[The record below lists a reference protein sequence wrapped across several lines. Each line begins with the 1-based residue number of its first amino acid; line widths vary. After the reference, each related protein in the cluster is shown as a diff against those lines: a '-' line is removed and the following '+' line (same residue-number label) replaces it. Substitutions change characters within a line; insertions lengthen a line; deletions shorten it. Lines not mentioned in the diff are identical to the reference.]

1 MPRLAESAP
10 DRPCHPLQTRRPP
23 ARFSTDVETVC
34 LRGKA
39 SAGVERWRTQGA
51 APLAD
56 VAMREA
62 CETMAHTYESL
73 YVELHEP
80 RR

>member
-1 MPRLAESAP
+1 M
-10 DRPCHPLQTRRPP
+10 DFDTDP
-23 ARFSTDVETVC
+23 AV

-39 SAGVERWRTQGA
+39 LAGVERWRTQGA

-73 YVELHEP
+73 YVELYEP